1 MSRLGFTVALAA
13 ALALPAA
20 AKPTVSTDLADD
32 ANLPAYGSFAIVD
45 PQLPPGADPVAYDRI
60 RQAVEEALIEKGYAE
75 RPAAELKVYLLVESQ
90 EKSDV
95 KSGGAYGVRTAVYRY
110 TEARTTIDV
119 YDARTRRALW
129 HGQAVDAVNPK
140 KSDPAAVALVMAQF
154 PEHAA
159 PAPAVQASDDAPAPS
174 DAPSSHARRRSSA
187 AGPGSGSPC
196 CRHRARGNAGQSAPG
211 TPEG

>member
-1 MSRLGFTVALAA
+1 MSRLGFTLALAA
-13 ALALPAA
+13 AIALPAA

-60 RQAVEEALIEKGYAE
+60 RQAVEAALIEKGYAE
-75 RPAAELKVYLLVESQ
+75 GPRAELNIHLLVESR
-90 EKSDV
+90 EKADV

-140 KSDPAAVALVMAQF
+140 TSDPAAVALVMAQF

-159 PAPAVQASDDAPAPS
+159 PAAVEASDDAT
-174 DAPSSHARRRSSA
+174 PSSDGPSSRARHRSSA
-187 AGPGSGSPC
+187 AGRGSGSPC
-196 CRHRARGNAGQSAPG
+196 CRHRAHGNAGQSAPG